1 MRIAI
6 FFFTPTLP
14 PTDRFDRVDFSCA
27 ALYRFDECIPLS
39 SENCNS
45 SDDPRG
51 EPAQSACGCWLVH
64 GLGLSAS
71 QAKDDGRFGSF
82 VCVLLKQNLQR
93 KETEVTTAATGFAL
107 HSWHPPPPTTAQRG
121 FVAQQEG
128 GPLLASLLDRTSQR
142 RKWYCWAGRVLARV
156 LRVLPRLDAPFNPPP
171 SFYLSVI

>member
-64 GLGLSAS
+64 GPGLSAS

-107 HSWHPPPPTTAQRG
+107 HSWHPPPL
-121 FVAQQEG
+121 QQHSAVLWPSRKG
-128 GPLLASLLDRTSQR
+128 GRCWQAFWIAR
-142 RKWYCWAGRVLARV
+142 RKGENGCWAGRVLARV
-156 LRVLPRLDAPFNPPP
+156 LRVLPRLDAPFNPPS